1 MAAVAKLNYGATNL
15 SFLNSS
21 GLYVA
26 ADKSGRW
33 IPSVAGIGANG
44 LPRNVVE
51 TIPLLVHGTSHDNI
65 AVITQ
70 GVSDM
75 MRYTNNY
82 WRDVD
87 RINPVWLHSQ
97 LSGETNERR
106 ALVRT
111 ITWKWLSQHYSGDMI
126 GFEPRIQAAIERIGA
141 WEQPTASTA
150 VETAAIQSIGGLYDY
165 TAAGAAD
172 VVGTLPARLDYLYAW
187 ADAANLSVMWAG
199 IRAAEKHSLTNYDPI
214 LDFASEFTPGTDAA
228 NVVDATARSGSRM
241 EITFATQTGWYSRA
255 SAGNNIGDGTDSGEG
270 GNHMA
275 LLRAYVDAGTVA
287 DIKVCFSFVSA
298 DGISYTNIQR
308 VEGTSWTFYPING
321 LWNNEGLPT
330 VDLWAKR
337 VSGSGS
343 LHVDCFVLIPVDALF
358 LFAEGTGVIGNANI
372 ANSMQIFTRP
382 DNVVQAYSSRLSVD
396 IGDVSMEGV
405 GIPPGDGRLVVCAAR
420 ADRVSVLADTLTL
433 KMNHWQRWASLRGN
447 E

>member
-1 MAAVAKLNYGATNL
+1 MAAIAKLNYGATNL
-15 SFLNSS
+15 SLLDAS

-26 ADKSGRW
+26 ADESGRW
-33 IPSVAGIGANG
+33 IPSVAGIGPDG
-44 LPRNVVE
+44 LPRNATE
-51 TIPLLVHGTSHDNI
+51 TIPLLVHGTSHDDV
-65 AVITQ
+65 ASITQ
-70 GVSDM
+70 GLSDM
-75 MRYTNNY
+75 MRYANNY

-87 RINPVWLHSQ
+87 RVNPVWLHSK
-97 LSGETNERR
+97 LDGETNERR
-106 ALVRT
+106 ALVQQ
-111 ITWKWLSQHYSGDMI
+111 ITWRWLSQHYSGDMI

-141 WEQPTASTA
+141 WEQTTASTA

-172 VVGTLPARLDYLYAW
+172 VVGTLPARLDYLYTW
-187 ADAANLSVMWAG
+187 ANAANLSVMWAG
-199 IRAAEKHSLTNYDPI
+199 IRAAEKHSLTSYDPI
-214 LDFASEFTPGTDAA
+214 LDFASEYTPGTDASD
-228 NVVDATARSGSRM
+228 VVDATARSGSRM

-255 SAGNNIGDGTDSGEG
+255 SGANNIGDGTNSGEG
-270 GNHMA
+270 GDNLA

-287 DIKVCFSFVSA
+287 DIKLGFSFVSA

-308 VEGTSWTFYPING
+308 IDATSWTIYPIQG

-343 LHVDCFVLIPVDALF
+343 LHVDCFVLTPVDALF
-358 LFAEGTGVIGNANI
+358 LFAEGTGVMGNGAIGNAL
-372 ANSMQIFTRP
+372 QIFTRP
-382 DNVVQAYSSRLSVD
+382 DNVVQAYSARLSADV
-396 IGDVSMEGV
+396 GDVSMEGP

-420 ADRVSVLADTLTL
+420 ADRASTLTDTLTL